1 VPSIKQQEEASDT
14 ISSVMLSDNA
24 EEVQPLDVIIEEPPT
39 ETDQALY
46 PAHSSIHT
54 QVNANIN
61 NTNNQMANK
70 HDNPVTILWSNCHRQ
85 SH

>member
-1 VPSIKQQEEASDT
+1 
-14 ISSVMLSDNA
+14 MLSDNA
-24 EEVQPLDVIIEEPPT
+24 EEVQPLDVI
-39 ETDQALY
+39 TDQALY

-70 HDNPVTILWSNCHRQ
+70 HDNPVTILWSNCHRR

>member
-1 VPSIKQQEEASDT
+1 
-14 ISSVMLSDNA
+14 MLSDNA
-24 EEVQPLDVIIEEPPT
+24 EEVQPLDVIIEEPPTETVIEEPPT

-70 HDNPVTILWSNCHRQ
+70 HDNPVTILWSNCHRR